1 MVQQKFYYSICSE
14 IMVAGGGLKNLKHKP
29 QSSGRLPHALGIDK
43 EE

>member
-14 IMVAGGGLKNLKHKP
+14 IMVAGGLKNLKHKP
-29 QSSGRLPHALGIDK
+29 QSSGRLPHVLGIDK

>member
-14 IMVAGGGLKNLKHKP
+14 ITVAGWPENLKHKP
-29 QSSGRLPHALGIDK
+29 QSSGRLPHVLGIYK